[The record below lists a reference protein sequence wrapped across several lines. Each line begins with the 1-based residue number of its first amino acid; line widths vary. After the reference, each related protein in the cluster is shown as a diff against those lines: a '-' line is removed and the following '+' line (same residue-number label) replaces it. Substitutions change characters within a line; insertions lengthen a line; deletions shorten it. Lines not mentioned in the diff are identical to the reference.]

1 MKNEKISHYK
11 TGGRG
16 KDTPKY
22 SKFQKPLTPK

>member
-11 TGGRG
+11 TGGG